1 MIKNTFIDSPF
12 FHKKMQLLVFG
23 LLVLLP
29 QIAGAQRVMT
39 LDSCRQ
45 LAIANNKQLSVAR
58 TGREIASYNVKSAR
72 TKYLP
77 RVDAMA
83 GYELMSKEVSI
94 LNNSQKDAL
103 NNLGTNTM
111 SKVGNS
117 VSDVFTRLVQDG
129 AITPQMAQQLAQQ
142 MGAMSSSIAAL
153 GDEFGSTIR
162 QAFRTNNRNMFAGSV
177 LVSQPLYRGGS
188 MTALNRIAE
197 INETIADDNYDMLL
211 QNVLYE
217 IEATYWLVVSL
228 RQKQKL
234 AESYLNLVNQLHDD
248 VYKMINEGVAIRA
261 DGLNVDVRVNEAEIA
276 KMRVE
281 DNLVLAKMLLCQLC
295 GLPMHT
301 PLTLADEGKEIIP
314 ASDMG
319 VGYATTDVTRPE
331 LRMLQ
336 SAIGVSEQSQRLI
349 TATYFRPQVALT
361 GGYLLSNPNVYNGFE
376 RKFAGVWN
384 VGVLVRM
391 PIWDWHDGR
400 HKLAASRAATTIAKL
415 EHSDLSEKVNLQVE
429 QERFKVRE
437 ANRRL
442 ELSTKHVA
450 SAEENLRC
458 ASLGFREGVMSLSD
472 VTAAQTAWEAAHTQ
486 KIDAGIEVQLSL
498 LGLRK
503 ALGQI

>member
-1 MIKNTFIDSPF
+1 MKTARIILNRILPF
-12 FHKKMQLLVFG
+12 W
-23 LLVLLP
+23 LLVLFT
-29 QIAGAQRVMT
+29 QAVGAQNVLT
-39 LDSCRQ
+39 LDSCRL
-45 LAIANNKQLSVAR
+45 LAINNNKQLSVAR
-58 TGREIASYNVKSAR
+58 TNKEMAGYAVKSAR

-94 LNNSQKDAL
+94 LNDDQIDAL
-103 NNLGTNTM
+103 NTLGTSAM
-111 SKVGNS
+111 SKVGTT
-117 VSDVFTRLVQDG
+117 VADVFAKLVQDG
-129 AITPQMAQQLAQQ
+129 AITPQMAQQLGQH
-142 MGAMSSSIAAL
+142 MGTVSSSLAAL

-162 QAFRTNNRNMFAGSV
+162 RAFRTNNRNMFAGSV
-177 LVSQPLYRGGS
+177 MVSQPLYMGGS
-188 MTALNRIAE
+188 INALNRIAE

-217 IEATYWLVVSL
+217 IDATYWLVVSL

-234 AESYLNLVNQLHDD
+234 AESFLSLVNQLHDD

-261 DGLNVDVRVNEAEIA
+261 DGLKVDVRVNEAEMT
-276 KMRVE
+276 KMRVD
-281 DNLVLAKMLLCQLC
+281 DNLALAKMLLCQLC
-295 GLPMHT
+295 GLPMNSDI
-301 PLTLADEGKEIIP
+301 TLSDEGKDITP
-314 ASDMG
+314 A
-319 VGYATTDVTRPE
+319 TDIVVSEANSVVVRPE
-331 LRMLQ
+331 LRLLE
-336 SAIGVSEQSQRLI
+336 SAIGITEQTQRII
-349 TATYFRPQVALT
+349 TATHFRPQVALT

-376 RKFAGVWN
+376 HKFAGVWN
-384 VGVLVRM
+384 VGILVRM
-391 PIWDWHDGR
+391 PVWDWHDGR
-400 HKLAASRAATTIAKL
+400 HKLAASRAATTIANL
-415 EHSDLSEKVNLQVE
+415 ERSDVEEKINLQVE

-442 ELSTKHVA
+442 ELSLKHVA

-458 ASLGFREGVMSLSD
+458 ANLGFREGVMSLSE

>member
-1 MIKNTFIDSPF
+1 
-12 FHKKMQLLVFG
+12 
-23 LLVLLP
+23 
-29 QIAGAQRVMT
+29 
-39 LDSCRQ
+39 
-45 LAIANNKQLSVAR
+45 
-58 TGREIASYNVKSAR
+58 
-72 TKYLP
+72 
-77 RVDAMA
+77 
-83 GYELMSKEVSI
+83 
-94 LNNSQKDAL
+94 
-103 NNLGTNTM
+103 
-111 SKVGNS
+111 
-117 VSDVFTRLVQDG
+117 
-129 AITPQMAQQLAQQ
+129 
-142 MGAMSSSIAAL
+142 
-153 GDEFGSTIR
+153 
-162 QAFRTNNRNMFAGSV
+162 
-177 LVSQPLYRGGS
+177 
-188 MTALNRIAE
+188 
-197 INETIADDNYDMLL
+197 
-211 QNVLYE
+211 
-217 IEATYWLVVSL
+217 
-228 RQKQKL
+228 
-234 AESYLNLVNQLHDD
+234 
-248 VYKMINEGVAIRA
+248 MINEGVAIRA

>member
-1 MIKNTFIDSPF
+1 
-12 FHKKMQLLVFG
+12 
-23 LLVLLP
+23 
-29 QIAGAQRVMT
+29 
-39 LDSCRQ
+39 
-45 LAIANNKQLSVAR
+45 
-58 TGREIASYNVKSAR
+58 
-72 TKYLP
+72 
-77 RVDAMA
+77 
-83 GYELMSKEVSI
+83 
-94 LNNSQKDAL
+94 
-103 NNLGTNTM
+103 
-111 SKVGNS
+111 
-117 VSDVFTRLVQDG
+117 
-129 AITPQMAQQLAQQ
+129 

-177 LVSQPLYRGGS
+177 LVSQPLYMGGS
-188 MTALNRIAE
+188 ITALNRIAE